1 MPGKRK
7 AGKQGKANTIRDRR
21 LAIRNSIS
29 MHNSC
34 PQCGSSSLQVNG
46 TFSNGNNVW
55 TYCTNCNLNQNATV
69 THTHTHLTEWFDV
82 YSTIVDAF
90 AEEEEEEEEEED
102 EDEEE

>member
-7 AGKQGKANTIRDRR
+7 ASKQGRANTIRDRR

-29 MHNSC
+29 RHKTC
-34 PQCGSSSLQVNG
+34 PKCGCSSLQVNG

-55 TYCTNCNLNQNATV
+55 TYCTTCNLNQNATV

-82 YSTIVDAF
+82 YSTIVDAL
-90 AEEEEEEEEEED
+90 
-102 EDEEE
+102 DEENDSEDDDNEDDDY